1 MAKRDLASLMSGI
14 IGEKS
19 SAETSKVENNET
31 QLATEVTDEMK
42 ENLEARRKRNVGRPR
57 KGEPGSKSNEVRATF
72 IVDPDLV
79 RKVKYISL
87 VESNLLKDVINSALQ
102 EYINAW
108 ESANGKIRLP
118 NKK

>member
-19 SAETSKVENNET
+19 PAETPEVESNNA
-31 QLATEVTDEMK
+31 QVAAEVTDEMK
-42 ENLEARRKRNVGRPR
+42 ENLETRRKRNVGRPR
-57 KGEPGSKSNEVRATF
+57 KGETGSKSNEVRATF

-87 VESNLLKDVINSALQ
+87 VEGNLLKDVINSALQ

-118 NKK
+118 KKK

>member
-19 SAETSKVENNET
+19 PAETTKVENIET

-57 KGEPGSKSNEVRATF
+57 KGETVSKSNEVRATF

-87 VESNLLKDVINSALQ
+87 VEGNLLKDVINSALQ